1 MRHLKLLFAVV
12 AMAITTAMVANPDPK
27 VDAKS
32 VSSEIEQ
39 MLVKSNLIVEDDF
52 TLRMVFSLS
61 DEKEIQVHSIDSDN
75 EEVNEFLMK
84 RLQNRRV
91 FGRSWVEGKI
101 YELPV
106 KVEAVR

>member
-12 AMAITTAMVANPDPK
+12 AMTMTSLMAANPDPK
-27 VDAKS
+27 GGAKS
-32 VSSEIEQ
+32 VSSEIEK
-39 MLVKSNLIVEDDF
+39 MLINSNLIVEDDF

-61 DEKEIQVHSIDSDN
+61 EEKEIKVHSIDSEN
-75 EEVNEFLMK
+75 QEVNDFLMK

-91 FGRSWVEGKI
+91 FGRSWVKGKI